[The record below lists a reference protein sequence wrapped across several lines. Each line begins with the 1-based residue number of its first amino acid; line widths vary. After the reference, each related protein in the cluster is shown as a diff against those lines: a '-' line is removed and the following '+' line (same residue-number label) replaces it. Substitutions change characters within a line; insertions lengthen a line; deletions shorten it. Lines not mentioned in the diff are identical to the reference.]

1 MVLLAVAAS
10 QPWSWWYGSAAWSR
24 TQTTSAQTSLSLP
37 TRGHQRPTPQSSPK
51 QPKAQDPLPPTLLS
65 NESHSQLKS
74 CGRHENPTPWRPRL
88 GARIKNPEEETQ
100 TPETPSPETLSL
112 NPNLARVC
120 ESKPQNLLPR
130 LEPPRAPLRWRLSRL
145 CLVLSVEVHFR
156 GRQLLYLE
164 APVTPKGEKTLNTTF
179 SA

>member
-120 ESKPQNLLPR
+120 ESKPQKPASKAGAAACAAALASLSSLPR
-130 LEPPRAPLRWRLSRL
+130 P
-145 CLVLSVEVHFR
+145 
-156 GRQLLYLE
+156 
-164 APVTPKGEKTLNTTF
+164 
-179 SA
+179 